1 MGEGGG
7 GGREVVYLSICNP
20 TPTNQPAHP
29 PNTHDREGCV
39 GAGGGREGGGG
50 DSKKYKWS
58 ILEKVIEH
66 VAFEKPSTVHW
77 LPNLHM

>member
-1 MGEGGG
+1 VGGG
-7 GGREVVYLSICNP
+7 GGGGYLSICNP
-20 TPTNQPAHP
+20 TPTNQAAHP

-39 GAGGGREGGGG
+39 GAGVGGGRQG

-66 VAFEKPSTVHW
+66 VAFEKLSTVHM
-77 LPNLHM
+77 LSNLHM